1 MKNISILMF
10 LILCLAVY
18 AQDKTLEMIGM
29 KTFSIYCNEVEMYTN
44 GQENSYVYKADV
56 SISFTPGKIAGMG
69 IFIVNMDGDKQSYNV
84 KGIHKAMRDGKV
96 YYTCVDA
103 DDLRSIYVWRE
114 NYFFFTDGQHSAEY
128 VYK

>member
-1 MKNISILMF
+1 MF
-10 LILCLAVY
+10 LILSLAVY
-18 AQDKTLEMIGM
+18 AQDKTLEMNGM
-29 KTFSIYCNEVEMYTN
+29 KTFSIYCN
-44 GQENSYVYKADV
+44 VYKADV

-114 NYFFFTDGQHSAEY
+114 NYFFFTDGQHSAEC